1 MVLAMVPMPAED
13 EPEERGALHP
23 PYGYQDIVSDGWTCT
38 ACGVTIPRNDVL
50 TRHHQNWHRELERRL
65 AGTP

>member
-1 MVLAMVPMPAED
+1 MVFVMVPSPVED
-13 EPEERGALHP
+13 ESESSGRTPHP

-38 ACGVTIPRNDVL
+38 ACGVTIPRHDVL

-65 AGTP
+65 SAK